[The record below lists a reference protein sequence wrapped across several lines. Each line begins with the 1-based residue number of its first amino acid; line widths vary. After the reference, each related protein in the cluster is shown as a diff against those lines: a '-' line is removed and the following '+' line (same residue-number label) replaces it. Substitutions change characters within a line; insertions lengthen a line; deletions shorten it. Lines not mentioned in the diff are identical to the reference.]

1 MENATQ
7 QDALES
13 EEVVVEESTEDQPVE
28 EMNASVNPMSARE
41 KALEEIY
48 NRRRE
53 EEGVEDVQEVLEDT
67 PEAPVWH
74 DGEKWLTKIKVN
86 GEEGARAFV

>member
-13 EEVVVEESTEDQPVE
+13 EEVVEAEEASEDQPVE
-28 EMNASVNPMSARE
+28 EINASVNPMSARE
-41 KALEEIY
+41 KALEDIY

-53 EEGVEDVQEVLEDT
+53 EEGVPEGDAEEVTEDEID
-67 PEAPVWH
+67 PELLRIPKSDEH
-74 DGEKWLTKIKVN
+74 YDE
-86 GEEGARAFV
+86 F

>member
-13 EEVVVEESTEDQPVE
+13 EEVVETEEVTEAQTE
-28 EMNASVNPMSARE
+28 EDITTPVNPLSARE

-48 NRRRE
+48 N
-53 EEGVEDVQEVLEDT
+53 
-67 PEAPVWH
+67 
-74 DGEKWLTKIKVN
+74 
-86 GEEGARAFV
+86 

>member
-53 EEGVEDVQEVLEDT
+53 EEGVEDVQEVLKM
-67 PEAPVWH
+67 AYKNK
-74 DGEKWLTKIKVN
+74 G
-86 GEEGARAFV
+86 

>member
-7 QDALES
+7 QEVQDALEL
-13 EEVVVEESTEDQPVE
+13 EQVVEENVVDDLNKAQI
-28 EMNASVNPMSARE
+28 NPLSARE

-53 EEGVEDVQEVLEDT
+53 EEHVEEVLEE
-67 PEAPVWH
+67 EAQ
-74 DGEKWLTKIKVN
+74 E
-86 GEEGARAFV
+86 A